1 MPKRKTDPETGEP
14 MLTYREN
21 RFVDGYI
28 AAGGNATRAAIQAGY
43 SPNYADRAAS
53 NVLARPPV
61 QERIQARLAQA
72 QADPDE
78 ALGSLVSQMR
88 ADVTDCLGPDGAFSV
103 DLARQN
109 GLGHLLKVSTTIHR
123 KLLDNGAL
131 QTTGDST
138 KIEFLSP
145 QAAAAQ
151 LVKISSMRDQNHDKP
166 VDQQSQFAER
176 QQMIERLIARTM
188 EQFPGM
194 TRQEVIDVI
203 RDVKPEA
210 LKFIK
215 PESPSEAAAND

>member
-61 QERIQARLAQA
+61 QERIQARIAHA

-88 ADVTDCLGPDGAFSV
+88 ADVTDCFGPDGAFSV

-109 GLGHLLKVSTTIHR
+109 GLGHLLKVSTTVHR
-123 KLLDNGAL
+123 KLLDNGFL

-138 KIEFLSP
+138 RIEFLSP

-151 LVKISSMRDQNHDKP
+151 ILRLNSKPDQAEAIDTRSEFAQK
-166 VDQQSQFAER
+166 QQL
-176 QQMIERLIARTM
+176 IELLITRTM
-188 EQFPGM
+188 EKFPGVS
-194 TRQEVIDVI
+194 RDEVIEMI
-203 RDVKPEA
+203 RDVKPGHQVHRSRGPIGA
-210 LKFIK
+210 KCR
-215 PESPSEAAAND
+215 